1 MAAGRIHHP
10 VSEHRVAGGV
20 GDPTMDAFL
29 TVGTHLGLGH
39 DVLYGER
46 LERESLSNLRLG

>member
-20 GDPTMDAFL
+20 SDPTMDAFL

-39 DVLYGER
+39 DDLDGER
-46 LERESLSNLRLG
+46 LEKKSLSNLHLG